1 MKSLTATVR
10 GITLTALIAG
20 FSQAAFASDLAQSM
34 CDAYRPVIDN
44 AFSFRSQEIPI
55 SSTKDMA
62 GSALDVDP
70 NLYRYLIWA
79 IDWIYS
85 DPAGAKLAYDK
96 GYFQSACVTQ
106 VRGY

>member
-1 MKSLTATVR
+1 MKSITTAAR
-10 GITLTALIAG
+10 AITLTALIAG
-20 FSQAAFASDLAQSM
+20 YSHAAFAGDLAQSM

-44 AFSFRSQEIPI
+44 AFTFRSQGIPI

-62 GSALDVDP
+62 ASALDVDP

-85 DPAGAKLAYDK
+85 DPAGSKYAYDK
-96 GYFQSACVTQ
+96 GNFQNACVTQ